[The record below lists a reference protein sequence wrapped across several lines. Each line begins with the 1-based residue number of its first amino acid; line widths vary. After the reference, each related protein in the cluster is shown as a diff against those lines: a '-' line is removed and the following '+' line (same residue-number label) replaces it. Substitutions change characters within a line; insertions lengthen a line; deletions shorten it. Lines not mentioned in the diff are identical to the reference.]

1 MERRRFWFTNRV
13 VLGFVAFFTVTAL
26 WEFKWKP
33 QLRNYY
39 QVGVRLYQS
48 GKNPQGQPDVA
59 KPPAKPSPK
68 SSPAESRGPAQ

>member
-33 QLRNYY
+33 QLHSYY
-39 QVGVRLYQS
+39 QEGVRLYHS
-48 GKNPQGQPDVA
+48 GKNQQGQPDVA
-59 KPPAKPSPK
+59 KPSTKPSPK
-68 SSPAESRGPAQ
+68 SSPAKSRGLAQ